1 MNQPQPISV
10 EWMYAHHHQPQP
22 TPMPNDEEFV
32 QDLVISDI
40 VARQRAAES
49 KYHTKGLQ
57 PFNGRNIWVDYYQ
70 EQLDALLYFKSI
82 LIWMD
87 EVSDLSQVIL
97 RHPQF
102 QDQIQQMP
110 DDLAT
115 PMAELF
121 SLLASYKK

>member
-1 MNQPQPISV
+1 MFI
-10 EWMYAHHHQPQP
+10 HHHQPQP
-22 TPMPNDEEFV
+22 TPTPNDKEFV

-57 PFNGRNIWVDYYQ
+57 PFNSRNVWVDYYQ

-97 RHPQF
+97 NHPQF
-102 QDQIQQMP
+102 QAQIEQMP
-110 DDLAT
+110 KDLAT
-115 PMAELF
+115 SMVEIF
-121 SLLASYKK
+121 SLLAIYRK